1 MLEYLTPKLLY
12 TLLDVLVITSKDK
25 LEFNAYQKS
34 RNMNVY
40 ISFYSH
46 NNNETKTY
54 IILF

>member
-1 MLEYLTPKLLY
+1 MLEYLTPKLLD